1 MNSGAVYSMNKFLRK
16 EIVHRQLVQKE
27 VSKTIIGDL
36 MKAMGNVSH
45 VFDERLL
52 HKVLSFSSRQAIQD
66 RLKIK
71 MQNNKCNIMNVN
83 GMKIRLLEELN
94 KIGVSKFH
102 PLVGC
107 WRADASSITSFF
119 NFHMIAQ

>member
-1 MNSGAVYSMNKFLRK
+1 
-16 EIVHRQLVQKE
+16 
-27 VSKTIIGDL
+27 

-52 HKVLSFSSRQAIQD
+52 HKVLCFSSRQAIQD

-107 WRADASSITSFF
+107 WSADASSITSFF